1 MVFPTPGGSTRPL
14 HRSTMSRYCVL
25 LIAALVICS
34 SQRPVQALP
43 SPMPVPTSSPAAS
56 FSPAPAPSPPNPVSE
71 NLHDSS
77 LESGK
82 ALYEA
87 ERFEEALAQ
96 FQQAVT
102 EDDRSAP
109 AHYWR
114 GMAQYELA
122 AYRKAVVS
130 FKRTVELDENWALGY
145 MGLGKAYLQMRYRRL
160 DARNAFRRAAR
171 LSPED
176 PEIQYQLGMAHM
188 NVRKTDQIVGG
199 ERDGRSF
206 FLKAAVL
213 DPAHPDAFFQVGRCY
228 ERPEWPEFDKAMAAY
243 ISQFRINPLHYD
255 ALSRFVYL
263 AVLAEEYS
271 LAAKLLEGA
280 ADDLGSAVESGTSD
294 DLDAADDLDASGPAV
309 VRALQKQFSTLSD
322 AAKPRPDVLHE
333 VIETYF
339 SLIEPDEREVYRDLA
354 HVAPPDALA
363 SWQESGDSERDARW
377 HAFWNARDSNPATV
391 VNERLVEHYRRV
403 MYARYHFSQGQ
414 HPYDRRGEMHVRF
427 GAPEDRRSDVHIAD
441 RNAYRSASLADDPVV
456 DAIREQNDRYGYRL
470 RVDRGRMTIV
480 PPEGMTEEEIN
491 DAGEL
496 LAGGIVASSGQLTM
510 QEERKL
516 MGHGYATESWVYAR
530 YGLELFFVDQFGG
543 DRFDYPWGNLLS
555 SQQETVRQERFS
567 PRRLAEE
574 LIAKAPEEY
583 LHDLGGEH
591 LEYAFDAI
599 SFRADN
605 GATELD
611 LSYSIPVWQFGDVSD
626 GQGIRTRLEHQVI
639 LRDSTMSP
647 QFTHAFGF
655 GPFDR
660 PKRRLAESIVKV
672 PVYTLPESVVAPSG
686 DFTMAVQ
693 VRDEIS
699 QRIGVYLRPVI
710 LSDYS
715 GEELLI
721 SDLKLATLIT
731 PSGVQGPFVRKGLNI
746 TPNPGRLYIRENP
759 VYVYYEIY
767 NLVMNPDGK
776 TEYEILYEI
785 SPREGSS
792 RPSWSARRQRDMQTV
807 MMAFSGEGYST
818 EDREYTSL
826 DTSGL
831 PAGEYVLTVTFT
843 DQNAG
848 STVSKSANFLVMER

>member
-1 MVFPTPGGSTRPL
+1 
-14 HRSTMSRYCVL
+14 MSRYCVL
-25 LIAALVICS
+25 LFAVLVMYA
-34 SQRPVQALP
+34 SQRPVQAVAVPPSAVPSVSPSVSP
-43 SPMPVPTSSPAAS
+43 SPANPVPEKHPEA
-56 FSPAPAPSPPNPVSE
+56 
-71 NLHDSS
+71 L
-77 LESGK
+77 LETGK
-82 ALYEA
+82 ALFEA
-87 ERFEEALAQ
+87 ERFEEALAM
-96 FQQAVT
+96 FQQAVK
-102 EDDRSAP
+102 EDGSSAP

-114 GMAQYELA
+114 GMVQYELA
-122 AYRKAVVS
+122 EYRKAVAS
-130 FKRTVELDENWALGY
+130 FKRTVELDEKWASGY
-145 MGLGKAYLQMRYRRL
+145 VGLGKSYLQIKYRRL
-160 DARNAFRRAAR
+160 DARNALRNAAR
-171 LSPED
+171 LAPDD

-188 NVRKTDQIVGG
+188 NPRLTDQIVGG

-213 DPAHPDAFFQVGRCY
+213 DPAHPDAFFQAGHCF
-228 ERPEWPEFDKAMAAY
+228 ERPASRGSPGSPEFDKAMAAY
-243 ISQFRINPLHYD
+243 LSQFRVNPLHYD
-255 ALSRFVYL
+255 ALGRFIYL
-263 AVLAEEYS
+263 ALLAEEYS
-271 LAAKLLEGA
+271 LAVELLEGA
-280 ADDLGSAVESGTSD
+280 ADDLGAVDDPSASDPAIFGT
-294 DLDAADDLDASGPAV
+294 L
-309 VRALQKQFSTLSD
+309 RKHFSTLSE

-339 SLIEPDEREVYRDLA
+339 SLIEPDEKEVYRDLA
-354 HVAPPDALA
+354 HVAPPDELA
-363 SWQESGDSERDARW
+363 SWQEAGGSERDARW
-377 HAFWNARDSNPATV
+377 HAFWNARDSNPVTV

-403 MYARYHFSQGQ
+403 MFARYHFSQGQ
-414 HPYDRRGEMHVRF
+414 HPYDRRGEIHVRF

-441 RNAYRSASLADDPVV
+441 RNAYRSAAISDNPVV
-456 DAIREQNDRYGYRL
+456 DAIREQNDLYGYRL

-510 QEERKL
+510 QDERKL

-543 DRFDYPWGNLLS
+543 GRFDYPWGNLLT
-555 SQQETVRQERFS
+555 SQQELVRQERFS

-574 LIAKAPEEY
+574 LIANTPEEY
-583 LHDLGGEH
+583 LHDLGGAE
-591 LEYAFDAI
+591 LEYAFDAV

-611 LSYSIPVWQFGDVSD
+611 LSYSIPVWQFGAASD
-626 GQGIRTRLEHQVI
+626 GKGNSTRLEHMVT
-639 LRDSTMSP
+639 LRDSTMGP
-647 QFTHAFGF
+647 EFTHEFGF

-660 PKRRLAESIVKV
+660 PKRKMAESIVKV

-693 VRDEIS
+693 VRDETS
-699 QRIGVYLRPVI
+699 QRTGVYLRPVT

-746 TPNPGRLYIRENP
+746 TPNPGRLYIREIP

-767 NLVMNPDGK
+767 NLTMDLEGK
-776 TEYEILYEI
+776 TEFEILYEI
-785 SPREGSS
+785 SPREGSA
-792 RPSWSARRQRDMQTV
+792 RPSWSVRRQRDMQTV
-807 MMAFSGEGYST
+807 MMAFSGEGISA

-843 DQNAG
+843 DRNAE
-848 STVSKSANFLVMER
+848 STVSKSVNFLVMER

>member
-1 MVFPTPGGSTRPL
+1 M
-14 HRSTMSRYCVL
+14 
-25 LIAALVICS
+25 
-34 SQRPVQALP
+34 
-43 SPMPVPTSSPAAS
+43 
-56 FSPAPAPSPPNPVSE
+56 
-71 NLHDSS
+71 
-77 LESGK
+77 
-82 ALYEA
+82 LYET
-87 ERFEEALAQ
+87 ERFQEALAL
-96 FQQAVT
+96 FQQAVD
-102 EDDRSAP
+102 EDGSSAP
-109 AHYWR
+109 AYYWR
-114 GMAQYELA
+114 GMAQYEVA

-130 FKRTVELDENWALGY
+130 FKRTVQLDENSASGY
-145 MGLGKAYLQMRYRRL
+145 MGLGKSYLQMKHRRL
-160 DARNAFRRAAR
+160 DARHALRRAAR
-171 LSPED
+171 LAPDD

-199 ERDGRSF
+199 ERDGRTF
-206 FLKAAVL
+206 FLKVAVL
-213 DPAHPDAFFQVGRCY
+213 DPEHPDALFQIGRCY
-228 ERPEWPEFDKAMAAY
+228 ERPESPEFDNAMAAY
-243 ISQFRINPLHYD
+243 LSQFRVNPLHYD
-255 ALSRFVYL
+255 ALNRFVYL
-263 AVLAEEYS
+263 ALLSEGYGLAVE
-271 LAAKLLEGA
+271 LLDWA
-280 ADDLGSAVESGTSD
+280 ADDLGTADESGTAD
-294 DLDAADDLDASGPAV
+294 DQVTADDLGASGPAIL
-309 VRALQKQFSTLSD
+309 RALQKQFSTLSED
-322 AAKPRPDVLHE
+322 AKPRPGVLHE

-339 SLIEPDEREVYRDLA
+339 SLIEPDEKEVYRDLA
-354 HVAPPDALA
+354 HVAPPDELA
-363 SWQESGDSERDARW
+363 SWQEAGGSERDARW

-403 MYARYHFSQGQ
+403 MFARYHFSQGQ

-441 RNAYRSASLADDPVV
+441 RNAYRSAAISDDPVV

-480 PPEGMTEEEIN
+480 PPEGITEEEIN
-491 DAGEL
+491 DAGGL
-496 LAGGIVASSGQLTM
+496 LADGIVASSGQLTM
-510 QEERKL
+510 QDERKW
-516 MGHGYATESWVYAR
+516 MGSGYATESWVYAR

-543 DRFDYPWGNLLS
+543 GRFDYPWGNLLTS
-555 SQQETVRQERFS
+555 PQEMVRQEQFS

-574 LIAKAPEEY
+574 LIARAPEEY
-583 LHDLGGEH
+583 LHDLGGEP
-591 LEYAFDAI
+591 LEYAFDAV

-611 LSYSIPVWQFGDVSD
+611 LSYSIPVWQFGDVTD
-626 GQGIRTRLEHQVI
+626 GRGNSTRLEHMVT
-639 LRDSTMSP
+639 LRDSTMGP
-647 QFTHAFGF
+647 EFTHEFGF

-660 PKRRLAESIVKV
+660 PKRQLAESIVKV
-672 PVYTLPESVVAPSG
+672 PVYTLPERVVAPSG
-686 DFTMAVQ
+686 SFTLAVQ
-693 VRDEIS
+693 VRDETS
-699 QRIGVYLRPVI
+699 QRTGVYLRPVF

-767 NLVMNPDGK
+767 NLATDPDGK

-785 SPREGSS
+785 SPREGSA

-807 MMAFSGEGYST
+807 MMAFSGEGIST

-848 STVSKSANFLVMER
+848 STVSRSANFLVMER

>member
-1 MVFPTPGGSTRPL
+1 
-14 HRSTMSRYCVL
+14 MSRYCVL
-25 LIAALVICS
+25 LIAALVICAS
-34 SQRPVQALP
+34 LRPVQALLP
-43 SPMPVPTSSPAAS
+43 GSAS
-56 FSPAPAPSPPNPVSE
+56 FSSAPVPSPTNPNLE
-71 NLHDSS
+71 NLHESS

-87 ERFEEALAQ
+87 ERFQEALAQ
-96 FQQAVT
+96 FQQAVK
-102 EDDRSAP
+102 EDGASAP

-130 FKRTVELDENWALGY
+130 FKRTVELDEKWASLGY
-145 MGLGKAYLQMRYRRL
+145 LGLGKAYLQIKYRRL
-160 DARNAFRRAAR
+160 DARNALRMAAR
-171 LSPED
+171 LAPED

-188 NVRKTDQIVGG
+188 NLRLTDQIVGG
-199 ERDGRSF
+199 ARDGRSF

-213 DPAHPDAFFQVGRCY
+213 DPAHPDAFFQAGRCY
-228 ERPEWPEFDKAMAAY
+228 ERPVSRGSSGLPEFDKAMAAY
-243 ISQFRINPLHYD
+243 LSQFRVNPLHDD
-255 ALSRFVYL
+255 ALSRFVFL
-263 AVLAEEYS
+263 ALLAEEYS
-271 LAAKLLEGA
+271 LAVALLEGVV
-280 ADDLGSAVESGTSD
+280 DDLGAVVESGTSD

-309 VRALQKQFSTLSD
+309 VRVLRKQFGTLSED
-322 AAKPRPDVLHE
+322 AEPRPDVLHE

-339 SLIEPDEREVYRDLA
+339 SLIEPDEREVYRDLS
-354 HVAPPDALA
+354 HVAPPDELA
-363 SWQESGDSERDARW
+363 SWQEAGGSERDARW
-377 HAFWNARDSNPATV
+377 HAFWNARDSNPVTV

-403 MYARYHFSQGQ
+403 MFARYHFSQGQ
-414 HPYDRRGEMHVRF
+414 HPYDRRGEIYVRY

-441 RNAYRSASLADDPVV
+441 RNAYRSAAISDDPVV

-480 PPEGMTEEEIN
+480 PPEGLTEEEIN
-491 DAGEL
+491 DAGGL
-496 LAGGIVASSGQLTM
+496 LADGMAASSGQLTM
-510 QEERKL
+510 QDERKL

-543 DRFDYPWGNLLS
+543 GRFDYPWGNLLS
-555 SQQETVRQERFS
+555 SQQEMVRQEQFS

-574 LIAKAPEEY
+574 MIAKAPEEY
-583 LHDLGGEH
+583 LYDLGGAQ
-591 LEYAFDAI
+591 LEYAFDAV

-626 GQGIRTRLEHQVI
+626 GQGIRTRLEHQVT
-639 LRDSTMSP
+639 LRDSAMSP

-660 PKRRLAESIVKV
+660 PKRKMAESHVKV
-672 PVYTLPESVVAPSG
+672 PVYTLPERVVAPSG
-686 DFTMAVQ
+686 RFTMAVQ
-693 VRDEIS
+693 VRDETS
-699 QRIGVYLRPVI
+699 QKTGVYLRPVA

-715 GEELLI
+715 GDELLI
-721 SDLKLATLIT
+721 SDLKLATLIM

-759 VYVYYEIY
+759 VYVYYEVY
-767 NLVMNPDGK
+767 NLSLDREGK
-776 TEYEILYEI
+776 TAYEILYEI
-785 SPREGSS
+785 SPRDGN
-792 RPSWSARRQRDMQTV
+792 RRRGWTGRRQGDMQTV

-818 EDREYTSL
+818 EDHEYTSL

-843 DQNAG
+843 DLNAG
-848 STVSKSANFLVMER
+848 SSVTRSANFLVMVR

>member
-1 MVFPTPGGSTRPL
+1 MVN
-14 HRSTMSRYCVL
+14 
-25 LIAALVICS
+25 
-34 SQRPVQALP
+34 
-43 SPMPVPTSSPAAS
+43 PANQGNVEA
-56 FSPAPAPSPPNPVSE
+56 
-71 NLHDSS
+71 
-77 LESGK
+77 GK
-82 ALYEA
+82 ILFQQG
-87 ERFEEALAQ
+87 RFKDALAH
-96 FQQAVT
+96 FQQAVR
-102 EDDRSAP
+102 EDGNSAP

-130 FKRTVELDENWALGY
+130 FKRTVELDEKWASSGY
-145 MGLGKAYLQMRYRRL
+145 AGLGKAYLQIKYRRL
-160 DARNAFRRAAR
+160 DARNALRMAAR
-171 LSPED
+171 LAPED

-188 NVRKTDQIVGG
+188 NLRLTDRIVGG
-199 ERDGRSF
+199 ARDGRSF

-213 DPAHPDAFFQVGRCY
+213 DPAHPDAFFQAGRCY
-228 ERPEWPEFDKAMAAY
+228 ERPVSRGSPGSPEFDKAMAAY
-243 ISQFRINPLHYD
+243 ISQFRVNPLHYD

-263 AVLAEEYS
+263 TLLAEEYS

-280 ADDLGSAVESGTSD
+280 ADDLGAVVESGTSD
-294 DLDAADDLDASGPAV
+294 DLGAADDLGASGPAIV
-309 VRALQKQFSTLSD
+309 GILRKQFGTLSE

-339 SLIEPDEREVYRDLA
+339 SLIEPDEKEVYRDLA
-354 HVAPPDALA
+354 HVAPPDELA
-363 SWQESGDSERDARW
+363 SWQEAGGSERDARW
-377 HAFWNARDSNPATV
+377 HAFWNARDSNPVSV

-403 MYARYHFSQGQ
+403 MFARYHFSQGQ
-414 HPYDRRGEMHVRF
+414 HPYDRRGEIYVRY

-441 RNAYRSASLADDPVV
+441 RNAYRSAAISDDPVV

-480 PPEGMTEEEIN
+480 PPEEVTEEEIN
-491 DAGEL
+491 DAGGL
-496 LAGGIVASSGQLTM
+496 LADGMAASSGQLTM
-510 QEERKL
+510 QDERKL

-543 DRFDYPWGNLLS
+543 GRFDYPWGNLLS
-555 SQQETVRQERFS
+555 SQQEMVRQEQFS

-574 LIAKAPEEY
+574 MIAKAPEEY
-583 LHDLGGEH
+583 LYDLGGAQ
-591 LEYAFDAI
+591 LEYAFDAV

-626 GQGIRTRLEHQVI
+626 GQGIRTRLEHQVT
-639 LRDSTMSP
+639 LRDSAMSP

-660 PKRRLAESIVKV
+660 PKRKMAESHVKV
-672 PVYTLPESVVAPSG
+672 PVYTLPERVVAPSG
-686 DFTMAVQ
+686 RFTMAVQ
-693 VRDEIS
+693 VRDETS
-699 QRIGVYLRPVI
+699 QKTGVYLRPVA

-715 GEELLI
+715 GDELLI
-721 SDLKLATLIT
+721 SDLKLATLIM

-759 VYVYYEIY
+759 VYVYYEVY
-767 NLVMNPDGK
+767 NLSLDREGK
-776 TEYEILYEI
+776 TAYEILYEI
-785 SPREGSS
+785 SPRDGN
-792 RPSWSARRQRDMQTV
+792 RRRGWTGRRQGDMQTV

-818 EDREYTSL
+818 EDHEYTSL

-843 DQNAG
+843 DLNAG
-848 STVSKSANFLVMER
+848 RDVTRSANFLVMER

>member
-1 MVFPTPGGSTRPL
+1 MVSPTSGGSARPL
-14 HRSTMSRYCVL
+14 HRLIMSKYCVL
-25 LIAALVICS
+25 LIAALAICA

-43 SPMPVPTSSPAAS
+43 APSASPANPVPETRHG
-56 FSPAPAPSPPNPVSE
+56 AP
-71 NLHDSS
+71 
-77 LESGK
+77 LETGK

-87 ERFEEALAQ
+87 ERFREALAL
-96 FQQAVT
+96 FQQAVE
-102 EDDRSAP
+102 EDGGSAP

-114 GMAQYELA
+114 GMARYELGE
-122 AYRKAVVS
+122 YRKAVSS
-130 FKRTVELDENWALGY
+130 FKRTVQLDKNWASGY
-145 MGLGKAYLQMRYRRL
+145 VGLGKAYLQIKYRRL
-160 DARNAFRRAAR
+160 DARHALRMAAR
-171 LSPED
+171 LAPDD
-176 PEIQYQLGMAHM
+176 PEIQYHLGIAHM
-188 NVRKTDQIVGG
+188 NTRKTDRIVGG

-213 DPAHPDAFFQVGRCY
+213 DPDHPDAFFQVGRCY
-228 ERPEWPEFDKAMAAY
+228 ERPESPEFDNAMAAY
-243 ISQFRINPLHYD
+243 LSQFRVNPLHHD
-255 ALSRFVYL
+255 ALGRFVYL
-263 AVLAEEYS
+263 ALLAEEYS
-271 LAAKLLEGA
+271 LAVELLEGA
-280 ADDLGSAVESGTSD
+280 ADDLGAAGGLGTVD
-294 DLDAADDLDASGPAV
+294 DLGAAGGLGTVDDLGAAGPAMIG
-309 VRALQKQFSTLSD
+309 ALRKQFSTLSE

-354 HVAPPDALA
+354 HVAPPDELA
-363 SWQESGDSERDARW
+363 SWQEAVGSERDARW

-403 MYARYHFSQGQ
+403 MYARHQFSQGQ
-414 HPYDRRGEMHVRF
+414 HPYDRRGEIYVRF
-427 GAPEDRRSDVHIAD
+427 GAPADRRSDVHIAD
-441 RNAYRSASLADDPVV
+441 RNSYQGVTDSEDAAVE
-456 DAIREQNDRYGYRL
+456 AIREQNNQFGYRL
-470 RVDRGRMTIV
+470 RVDRGRLTIV
-480 PPEGMTEEEIN
+480 TPEEVTEEEVN
-491 DAGEL
+491 EAGGL

-510 QEERKL
+510 QDERKL

-543 DRFDYPWGNLLS
+543 GRFDYPWGNLLTS
-555 SQQETVRQERFS
+555 PQEMVRQEQFS

-583 LHDLGGEH
+583 LHDLGGEP
-591 LEYAFDAI
+591 LEYAFDAV

-626 GQGIRTRLEHQVI
+626 GQGNRTRLEHQVI
-639 LRDSTMSP
+639 LRDSNLSP

-660 PKRRLAESIVKV
+660 PKRQLTESHVKV
-672 PVYTLPESVVAPSG
+672 PVYTLPERVVAPSG
-686 DFTMAVQ
+686 SFTLAVQ
-693 VRDEIS
+693 VRDETS
-699 QRIGVYLRPVI
+699 QRIGVYLRPVT

-721 SDLKLATLIT
+721 SDLKLAVLIT
-731 PSGVQGPFVRKGLNI
+731 PSGVQGPFVRNGLNI
-746 TPNPGRLYIRENP
+746 TPNPGRLYIRESP

-767 NLVMNPDGK
+767 NLAMDQEGK

-785 SPREGSS
+785 RPQEGSA
-792 RPSWSARRQRDMQTV
+792 RPGWTARRQRDMQTV
-807 MMAFSGEGYST
+807 MMAFSGEGIST
-818 EDREYTSL
+818 SDREYTSL

-848 STVSKSANFLVMER
+848 STVSKSVNFLVMER

>member
-1 MVFPTPGGSTRPL
+1 
-14 HRSTMSRYCVL
+14 MSRYCVL
-25 LIAALVICS
+25 LVAALVICA
-34 SQRPVQALP
+34 SQRPVLALP
-43 SPMPVPTSSPAAS
+43 SSSPAAS
-56 FSPAPAPSPPNPVSE
+56 FSPVPVSSPSPSTSSSPASEHPVPG

-77 LESGK
+77 LEAGK
-82 ALYEA
+82 AYYEA
-87 ERFEEALAQ
+87 ERFQEALAL
-96 FQQAVT
+96 FQQAVD
-102 EDDRSAP
+102 EDGSSAP
-109 AHYWR
+109 AYYWR

-130 FKRTVELDENWALGY
+130 FKRTVQLDKNSASGY
-145 MGLGKAYLQMRYRRL
+145 MGLGKSYLQMKHRRL
-160 DARNAFRRAAR
+160 DARHAFRRAAR
-171 LSPED
+171 LAPDD
-176 PEIQYQLGMAHM
+176 PEIQYQQGIAHM
-188 NVRKTDQIVGG
+188 NPQRTDQIVGG

-213 DPAHPDAFFQVGRCY
+213 DPDHPDAFFQIGRCY
-228 ERPEWPEFDKAMAAY
+228 ERPESPEFDKAMAAY
-243 ISQFRINPLHYD
+243 VAQFRVNSDHYN
-255 ALSRFVYL
+255 ALDRFVYL
-263 AVLAEEYS
+263 ALLSEKYGLAVE
-271 LAAKLLEGA
+271 LLERA
-280 ADDLGSAVESGTSD
+280 ADDLGTADESGT
-294 DLDAADDLDASGPAV
+294 ADDQGISGPAIV
-309 VRALQKQFSTLSD
+309 GNLRKQFSTLSE
-322 AAKPRPDVLHE
+322 ASEPRPDVLHE

-339 SLIEPDEREVYRDLA
+339 SLIEPDEKEFYRDLA
-354 HVAPPDALA
+354 HVAPRDELA
-363 SWQESGDSERDARW
+363 SWQDAVGNERDARW

-403 MYARYHFSQGQ
+403 MYSRYHFSQGQ
-414 HPYDRRGEMHVRF
+414 HPYDRRGEIYVRY
-427 GAPEDRRSDVHIAD
+427 GAPEDRRGDVMIAD
-441 RNAYRSASLADDPVV
+441 QNAYGSATISDDPAV
-456 DAIREQNDRYGYRL
+456 DAIREQNERYGYRL
-470 RVDRGRMTIV
+470 RVDRGQLTIV
-480 PPEGMTEEEIN
+480 PPEGMTEEEMYETGGT
-491 DAGEL
+491 DGM
-496 LAGGIVASSGQLTM
+496 LADGIVVSSAALARQRAGR
-510 QEERKL
+510 E
-516 MGHGYATESWVYAR
+516 MGAGFATESWVYAR

-543 DRFDYPWGNLLS
+543 GRFDYPWGNLLS
-555 SQQETVRQERFS
+555 SQQEMVRQEQFS

-583 LHDLGGEH
+583 LHDLGGLP
-591 LEYAFDAI
+591 LEYAFDAV

-626 GQGIRTRLEHQVI
+626 GRGNRTRLEHMVT
-639 LRDSTMSP
+639 LRDSTMGP
-647 QFTHAFGF
+647 EFTHEFGF

-660 PKRRLAESIVKV
+660 PKRQLAESIVKV
-672 PVYTLPESVVAPSG
+672 PVYTLPERVVAPSG
-686 DFTMAVQ
+686 SFTLAVQ
-693 VRDEIS
+693 VRDETS
-699 QRIGVYLRPVI
+699 QRTGVYLRPVF

-767 NLVMNPDGK
+767 NLAMDPDGK

-785 SPREGSS
+785 SPREGSA
-792 RPSWSARRQRDMQTV
+792 RPRWSARRQQDMQTV
-807 MMAFSGEGYST
+807 MMAFSGEGIST

-848 STVSKSANFLVMER
+848 STVSRSANFLVMER